1 MNTEYLMDGV
11 RVLCE
16 HQAEKI
22 WSVWLYIAMIMLVVF
37 LAAFISGVLTVRD
50 EIFFVTVRDEIFFV
64 LVISFALS
72 FSLGIMFG
80 SVIHQAD
87 VENALPL
94 RYDVTIDKNVN
105 FVEFDRRFYVIEQ
118 NGEIYTI
125 AYRTEEER
133 VK

>member
-1 MNTEYLMDGV
+1 MNTDYLMDGV

-16 HQAEKI
+16 HQAEKA
-22 WSVWLYIAMIMLVVF
+22 WSVWLYIAMIMLIVF
-37 LAAFISGVLTVRD
+37 LAVFISGILTLRD
-50 EIFFVTVRDEIFFV
+50 EMLIVII
-64 LVISFALS
+64 ISFALT
-72 FSLGIMFG
+72 FLIGIPLGI
-80 SVIHQAD
+80 ITHECDA
-87 VENALPL
+87 EKALPL

-105 FVEFDRRFYVIEQ
+105 FVEFDRQFYVIEQ

>member
-22 WSVWLYIAMIMLVVF
+22 WSVWIYIAMMMLIVF
-37 LAAFISGVLTVRD
+37 VAVFISGVL
-50 EIFFVTVRDEIFFV
+50 TVRDEIFFV

-72 FSLGIMFG
+72 FLLGIMLG
-80 SVIHQAD
+80 IAIHQAD
-87 VENALPL
+87 AENALPL
-94 RYDVTIDKNVN
+94 RYDVTIDGDVN
-105 FVEFDRRFYVIEQ
+105 FVEFDRQFYVIEQ

>member
-16 HQAEKI
+16 HQAEKT
-22 WSVWLYIAMIMLVVF
+22 WSVWIYIAMMMLVVF
-37 LAAFISGVLTVRD
+37 LAVFISGILTLRH
-50 EIFFVTVRDEIFFV
+50 EMLIV
-64 LVISFALS
+64 LVTSFALS
-72 FSLGIMFG
+72 FLLGIPLG
-80 SVIHQAD
+80 IITHQND
-87 VENALPL
+87 VENELPL
-94 RYDVTIDKNVN
+94 RYDVTIDGNVN
-105 FVEFDRRFYVIEQ
+105 FVEFDRQFYVIEQ

>member
-37 LAAFISGVLTVRD
+37 LAFFIGSILTLRD
-50 EIFFVTVRDEIFFV
+50 EMLFVF
-64 LVISFALS
+64 VISFAISCL
-72 FSLGIMFG
+72 LGIPLG
-80 SVIHQAD
+80 IITHQND
-87 VENALPL
+87 VENELPL
-94 RYDVTIDKNVN
+94 RYDVTIDGDVN
-105 FVEFDRRFYVIEQ
+105 FVEFDRQFYVIEQ

-133 VK
+133 EK

>member
-1 MNTEYLMDGV
+1 MDGV

-22 WSVWLYIAMIMLVVF
+22 WSVWIYIAMMMLIVF
-37 LAAFISGVLTVRD
+37 VAVFISGVL
-50 EIFFVTVRDEIFFV
+50 TVRDEIFFV

-72 FSLGIMFG
+72 FFLGIMLG
-80 SVIHQAD
+80 IAIHQDDA
-87 VENALPL
+87 ENALPL
-94 RYDVTIDKNVN
+94 RYDVTIDGDVN
-105 FVEFDRRFYVIEQ
+105 FVEFDRQFYVIEQ

>member
-16 HQAEKI
+16 HQAEKH
-22 WSVWLYIAMIMLVVF
+22 WSVWFYIAAFVIVIFMVV
-37 LAAFISGVLTVRD
+37 FISGILNLSD
-50 EIFFVTVRDEIFFV
+50 EILLVSIISLVT
-64 LVISFALS
+64 SFL
-72 FSLGIMFG
+72 LGIPLGLIMHD
-80 SVIHQAD
+80 SD

-105 FVEFDRRFYVIEQ
+105 FVEFDRQFYVIEQ